1 MSKRRFLKDKG
12 FTLVEMVAVLSI
24 LAILL
29 GILIPS
35 LNSLVDYRAT
45 RAAKSITTGLE
56 RMRTEAMSR
65 LVAEMKL
72 TRKSDGYYISYW
84 LYKGKQT
91 DMAWSEEE
99 KIAPARTDIR
109 YKLDD
114 FYTSEPVE
122 IQEGESL
129 IFTVDR
135 STGGFRPLQTKEVTM
150 EDINALLND
159 GKALTYYD
167 KPMSESQTNTEYAD
181 CFSIQVNGR
190 VKTATIT
197 LEQATGKATLSSKW
211 KGF

>member
-1 MSKRRFLKDKG
+1 MSKRRFLKNKG

-35 LNSLVDYRAT
+35 LNTLVDYRAT

-56 RMRTEAMSR
+56 QMRTEAMSR

-72 TRKSDGYYISYW
+72 ERKSDGYYINYC
-84 LYKGKQT
+84 LYRGKTAGMVWT
-91 DMAWSEEE
+91 DEK
-99 KIAPARTDIR
+99 KIAPAKTDIR

-114 FYTSEPVE
+114 FYTSAPVQM
-122 IQEGESL
+122 QEGEKL

-135 STGGFRPLQTKEVTM
+135 RTGGFRPLQDEEVTT
-150 EDINALLND
+150 EDVNIFLNEEGALP
-159 GKALTYYD
+159 YHD
-167 KPMSESQTNTEYAD
+167 KLMGQSGSHKYYAD

-197 LEQATGKATLSSKW
+197 LEQATGKATLETKW